1 MRFFYIRVMGKDAT
15 YFGVTSIQYNSD
27 YGAQGTC
34 IATVIQE
41 TIRIRDIAMLCP
53 DLQQLR
59 CGVFASLFF
68 GFFLVAL
75 PLAEGDDFRG
85 PPQLMLQHRVEYCY
99 L

>member
-34 IATVIQE
+34 SNGYARNYPYPRYQ
-41 TIRIRDIAMLCP
+41 MLCP
-53 DLQQLR
+53 DPQQLR